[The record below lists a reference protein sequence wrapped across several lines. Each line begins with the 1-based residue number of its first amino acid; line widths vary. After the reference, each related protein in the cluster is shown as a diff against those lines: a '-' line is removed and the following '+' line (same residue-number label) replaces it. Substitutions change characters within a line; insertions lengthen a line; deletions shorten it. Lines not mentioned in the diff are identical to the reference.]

1 MSQHEIAGHRL
12 GFKVIVGWDQP
23 LLTYFVHVFDAG
35 WKREGPTIWLG
46 DRPRELYDLDDLKRA
61 IRQHADLPQELLVTL
76 HRDRDEG
83 R

>member
-1 MSQHEIAGHRL
+1 MSRHEIAGHKPGLR
-12 GFKVIVGWDQP
+12 VAVGWDQP

-46 DRPRELYDLDDLKRA
+46 FRPRELYDIGDLKRA
-61 IRQHADLPQELLVTL
+61 IQQHADLPRELLVTL
-76 HRDRDEG
+76 RRDRDEG